1 MVTSASRQ
9 KIRENKMT
17 NKSTNKKP
25 VPVVEETVIVEES
38 PKVAVKRILL
48 SKTIWV
54 NLLAFL
60 AFWIQR
66 EFGFVISEDLQM
78 QALTLIN
85 IALRFVTH
93 EKIAWGGGNGNSQET
108 A

>member
-1 MVTSASRQ
+1 MP
-9 KIRENKMT
+9 
-17 NKSTNKKP
+17 KKVEP
-25 VPVVEETVIVEES
+25 KVEVEVVVEES
-38 PKVAVKRILL
+38 PKVLVKRIIY

-54 NLLAFL
+54 NLLAFI
-60 AFWIQR
+60 AFWVQKQY
-66 EFGFVISEDLQM
+66 GFVISEELQM

-93 EKIAWGGGNGNSQET
+93 EKIAWGGDKNGT

>member
-1 MVTSASRQ
+1 MA
-9 KIRENKMT
+9 NKT
-17 NKSTNKKP
+17 TNKKP
-25 VPVVEETVIVEES
+25 TKPIETQVVREDTVLEVVEET
-38 PKVAVKRILL
+38 PAVAVKRIIK

-54 NLLAFL
+54 NAIAFL

-66 EFGFVISEDLQM
+66 QYGFVISEDLQM

-85 IALRFVTH
+85 IALRFITKD
-93 EKIAWGGGNGNSQET
+93 KIVWGGEDGNSQET